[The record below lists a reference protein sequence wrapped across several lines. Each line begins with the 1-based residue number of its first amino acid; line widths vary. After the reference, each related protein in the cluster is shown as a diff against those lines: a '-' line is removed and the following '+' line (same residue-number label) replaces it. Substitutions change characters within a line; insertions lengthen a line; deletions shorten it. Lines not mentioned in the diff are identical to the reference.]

1 MKTQRNNISL
11 LTKLYGD
18 KKFVKSVFRL
28 LIPSMLQALIS
39 VIILY
44 VDNFSLALLIDD
56 KVQATHAT
64 DALGLV
70 NPLVNFQMFITIGWL
85 GGMGIMYSQYFGD
98 RNHLMTRKITALKIW
113 TSFLLQIPIILI
125 FTIIPNK
132 IISLSSGEYYGKT
145 YELAI
150 IYLFFTSFT
159 FLPYSIAT
167 SLSFSLQESNKPSIS
182 LMAAICGMISN
193 IILDP
198 IVIIFSSNVEMS
210 ILFVAISTGIA
221 RIIQSLFIILYIYIK
236 NDEYNKF
243 LNQWKISYK
252 EIFNILKHG
261 IWVFINESIFSIAN
275 LILMISLLNNSSYVG
290 VITAVTNLILL
301 IELTTVVWPGFEN
314 SAAIL
319 VGSKLGENNKQ
330 EAKKNSKLLLFWG
343 FNFSTILCLILFA
356 ISFFINPILSP
367 SAPRNMINISIGM
380 EWAILPVIWSQ
391 GVFSVIYYSIRSGG
405 HKIIFVVDALVSI
418 IWVILIPCLVF
429 IRTTINMNPILFS
442 FFLESYQIIKMI
454 LAFIA
459 YLSVDW
465 TKVLIN
471 PKNNV
476 NKNNLNN

>member
-1 MKTQRNNISL
+1 MKIQANNANL

-28 LIPSMLQALIS
+28 LIPSMMQALIS

-44 VDNFSLALLIDD
+44 VDNFSLALLVNNKIE
-56 KVQATHAT
+56 ATHAT
-64 DALGLV
+64 DALGIV
-70 NPLVNFQMFITIGWL
+70 NPLINFQMFVSIGWL
-85 GGMGIMYSQYFGD
+85 GGMGILYSQYYGD
-98 RNHLMTRKITALKIW
+98 KNFSMTRKITALKIW
-113 TSFLLQIPIILI
+113 TLFLLQIPMILI
-125 FTIIPNK
+125 FTIIPGK
-132 IISLSSGEYYGKT
+132 TISLVSGEYYGQT
-145 YELAI
+145 YKLAI

-159 FLPYSIAT
+159 FLPYSIAIA
-167 SLSFSLQESNKPSIS
+167 LSFSLQESNKPTIS

-198 IVIIFSSNVEMS
+198 IVIIYSNSIEMS
-210 ILFVAISTGIA
+210 ILFVAISTGIS
-221 RIIQSLFIILYIYIK
+221 RVIQSIFIVLYIYIK

-243 LNQWKISYK
+243 LNQWRISYK
-252 EIFNILKHG
+252 EIFHILKHG

-275 LILMISLLNNSSYVG
+275 LILMISLLNNSSHLG
-290 VITAVTNLILL
+290 VITAATNLILI

-314 SAAIL
+314 STAIL

-330 EAKKNSKLLLFWG
+330 EAKKNSRLLLFWG

-367 SAPRNMINISIGM
+367 SASVDMINISIGM
-380 EWAILPVIWSQ
+380 EWVALPIIWSQ

-405 HKIIFVVDALVSI
+405 HKIIFIVDALVSI
-418 IWVILIPCLVF
+418 IWVILIPSLVF
-429 IRTTINMNPILFS
+429 TKSTANINPILFS

-459 YLSVDW
+459 YIFADW
-465 TKVLIN
+465 SKLIIN
-471 PKNNV
+471 KKDNI
-476 NKNNLNN
+476 NKNNLNS